1 MTQRLRRG
9 LLCAG
14 LLGLSILRAAADPAA
29 PPGEPVSFAA
39 LPGFAGDDHL
49 AALTAFQASCVA
61 IAADA
66 PALRSAQPT
75 PPALKAVC
83 RAALALAPPVSPESA
98 RRFFETHFEPRR
110 LEPAFFTGY
119 YEPVVEGSL
128 APLPGFRTPLL
139 ARPADLVSGEPG
151 QPLPGLDPALS
162 AGRRLPDG
170 TLAPVP
176 DRAAIEAGALGANAP
191 PLVYVR
197 DPAEAFFIHVQGSA
211 RVRLPDGS
219 TRRLVYAGRNGQ
231 PYTSI
236 GRVLVDELGIP
247 PAEMGMAQLKDWI
260 RAHGQGPGEAG
271 SLLMQRNRSYIFFG
285 FDETLPPSAGPI
297 GGAGISLTALRSL
310 AIDRLIWPYGL
321 PFFLDVAL
329 PWRADALEPF
339 QRVMIGQD
347 TGTAI
352 VGPARGDIFFGTGA
366 EAARLAGPIRHK
378 GTLFVLWPKSED

>member
-1 MTQRLRRG
+1 MR
-9 LLCAG
+9 AG
-14 LLGLSILRAAADPAA
+14 ADPAE

-49 AALTAFQASCVA
+49 AALKAFQASCVA
-61 IAADA
+61 IAGGA

-83 RAALALAPPVSPESA
+83 QAALALAPPLSA
-98 RRFFETHFEPRR
+98 GRARQFFETHFTPRR
-110 LEPAFFTGY
+110 LEPGFFTGY

-128 APLPGFRTPLL
+128 TPLPGFRTPLL
-139 ARPADLVSGEPG
+139 ARPAGLVGGEPG

-162 AGRRLPDG
+162 AGRLLPDG

-176 DRAAIEAGALGANAP
+176 DRAAIEAGALGASAP

-197 DPAEAFFIHVQGSA
+197 DPVEAFFIHVQGSA
-211 RVRLPDGS
+211 RVRLQDGS

-236 GRVLVDELGIP
+236 GRTLVEELGIP
-247 PAEMGMAQLKDWI
+247 PADMDMAQLKDWI

-285 FDETLPPSAGPI
+285 FDDTLPPSAGPI
-297 GGAGISLTALRSL
+297 GGAGISLSALRSL
-310 AIDRLIWPYGL
+310 AIDRSVWPYGL
-321 PFFLDVAL
+321 PFFLDVTL
-329 PWRADALEPF
+329 PWRSVALEPF

-366 EAARLAGPIRHK
+366 GAARLAGPIRHN
-378 GTLFVLWPKSED
+378 GTLFVLWPKGAG